1 MTHNRLNDALQE
13 RILLLDGGFGT
24 MVQRYGLS
32 EADYRGERFRE
43 LPGQLR
49 GCNDLLNLTR
59 PDIIREIHTRYLQAG
74 ADLITTNSFNA
85 NAISLTDYGISDLAR
100 EIARAAAS
108 IARAAADEYT
118 QRNPS
123 KPRFVAGSMG
133 PTNRTA
139 SMSADVSDPAAREV
153 TFSQLAEAYGEQA
166 RGLVEGGADVLLIE
180 TVFDTL
186 NAKAALYAVDR
197 LGEELGRQLP
207 VMVSGTL
214 ADASGRTFSGQTV
227 EAFWVSVSHARLL
240 SVGLN
245 CAYGA
250 RQMLPYLERL
260 AAVAEVRVSAH
271 PNAGL
276 PNVMGGYDETPEM
289 FAADVEEYLRRGL
302 LNIVGGCCGTT
313 PEHIFELSKIVGR
326 YAPRPLPAPRHETVL
341 SGLEPLRIVPEA
353 NFINVGE
360 RTNVAGSARFARLIR
375 EHNYEEALS
384 VARAQV
390 EAGAQIVDVCMD
402 DGLIDGVESMRTF
415 LNLMAS
421 EPEIARVPTMIDSS
435 KWEVL
440 RTGLE
445 VTQGKSVVNSISLK
459 EGEESFLRRARE
471 IHRYGAA
478 VVVMLF
484 DERGQ
489 ADTYERKIEVAARAY
504 RLLTEAGF
512 PPEDIIFD
520 PNILAVATG
529 IAEHDRY
536 ALDFI
541 EAVRWIKAHLP
552 YAKVSGGVSNLSF
565 AFRGNN
571 AVREAMHSVFLYHAI
586 RAGMDMGIVN
596 PQMLRLYD
604 EIEPELLERVEDVI
618 LCRRP
623 DASERLSEYAQQ
635 VHQTAGQG
643 QQAPDDAWRAEPLA
657 ERIAHALRKGITEH
671 IEEDAL
677 EGLRTLGSP
686 MAVIDTLLM
695 PAMEQVGTLFGAG
708 KMFLPQV
715 VKSARVMKR
724 AVAVL
729 TPYIER
735 SGEQPSAKA
744 GRVLIATVKGDVHDI
759 GKNIVSVVM
768 ACNGYEIRDLG
779 VMVEPSRI
787 VDEAQAWPAD
797 CICLSGLITPSL
809 DEMAHVCEELER
821 RGLHIPVIIGGATTS
836 ELHTAVKIAPL
847 YSGVVAHSLNASRNS
862 LILSRLLGPD
872 REAYAGEVKRRQE
885 QLCAEYRRT
894 EAARRLLPY
903 AEVKRRALEE
913 EPHRPVEPLYP
924 GRMVFPDFDVADAA
938 PYIDWNFF
946 FPAWG
951 LAGRY
956 PAILDH
962 PEKGAEARKLFD
974 DAQALLHHIAEEH
987 LLTLQAAVGI
997 FPAHREGDDIVATD
1011 AKGRNYR
1018 FAMLRNQTRGEQ
1030 NRSLA
1035 DFIAPEGDWLGCF
1048 AVTAGIGLKEL
1059 TEKFRT
1065 AGDDYSAIM
1074 AKLLADRLTEAFAEV
1089 VHLFVRRRMWGYEGG
1104 EQPSPEEVIAG
1115 HYRGRRMAFGYP
1127 ASPDHSLKR
1136 EVFDLLAVER
1146 TTGMR
1151 LTENWMIDP
1160 GEALCGLLFA
1170 DAEYFSVGHIDQ
1182 EQLRDYA
1189 ARRGLDEETLRRLL
1203 PNNL

>member
-214 ADASGRTFSGQTV
+214 ADASGRTLSGQTV

-402 DGLIDGVESMRTF
+402 DGLIDGVEAMRTF

-735 SGEQPSAKA
+735 SGEQSSAKA

-821 RGLHIPVIIGGATTS
+821 RGLRIPVIIGGATTS

-885 QLCAEYRRT
+885 QLRAEYRRT

-938 PYIDWNFF
+938 PYIDWDFF

-1059 TEKFRT
+1059 TEKFRA

>member
-214 ADASGRTFSGQTV
+214 ADASGRTLSGQTV

-402 DGLIDGVESMRTF
+402 DGLIDGVEAMRTF

-735 SGEQPSAKA
+735 SGEQSSAKA

-821 RGLHIPVIIGGATTS
+821 RGLRIPVIIGGATTS

-885 QLCAEYRRT
+885 QLRAEYRRT

-938 PYIDWNFF
+938 PYIDWNFI

-1059 TEKFRT
+1059 TEKFRA

>member
-214 ADASGRTFSGQTV
+214 ADASGRTLSGQTV

-402 DGLIDGVESMRTF
+402 DGLIDGVEAMRTF

-552 YAKVSGGVSNLSF
+552 YTKVSGGVSNLSF

-735 SGEQPSAKA
+735 SGEQSSAKA

-821 RGLHIPVIIGGATTS
+821 RGLRIPVIIGGATTS

-885 QLCAEYRRT
+885 QLRAEYRRT

-938 PYIDWNFF
+938 PYIDWNFI

-1059 TEKFRT
+1059 TEKFRA

>member
-214 ADASGRTFSGQTV
+214 ADASGRTLSGQTV

-402 DGLIDGVESMRTF
+402 DGLIDGVEAMRTF

-445 VTQGKSVVNSISLK
+445 VTQGKARPRNPPLRRRR
-459 EGEESFLRRARE
+459 GGDALRRAGAGRHLRAQNRGGGAGLPAADRGG
-471 IHRYGAA
+471 IPARGHHLRPQHPGRGDRHRRARPLCAG
-478 VVVMLF
+478 LH
-484 DERGQ
+484 RG
-489 ADTYERKIEVAARAY
+489 
-504 RLLTEAGF
+504 G
-512 PPEDIIFD
+512 
-520 PNILAVATG
+520 
-529 IAEHDRY
+529 
-536 ALDFI
+536 ALD
-541 EAVRWIKAHLP
+541 
-552 YAKVSGGVSNLSF
+552 
-565 AFRGNN
+565 
-571 AVREAMHSVFLYHAI
+571 
-586 RAGMDMGIVN
+586 
-596 PQMLRLYD
+596 
-604 EIEPELLERVEDVI
+604 
-618 LCRRP
+618 
-623 DASERLSEYAQQ
+623 
-635 VHQTAGQG
+635 
-643 QQAPDDAWRAEPLA
+643 
-657 ERIAHALRKGITEH
+657 
-671 IEEDAL
+671 
-677 EGLRTLGSP
+677 
-686 MAVIDTLLM
+686 
-695 PAMEQVGTLFGAG
+695 
-708 KMFLPQV
+708 
-715 VKSARVMKR
+715 
-724 AVAVL
+724 
-729 TPYIER
+729 
-735 SGEQPSAKA
+735 
-744 GRVLIATVKGDVHDI
+744 
-759 GKNIVSVVM
+759 
-768 ACNGYEIRDLG
+768 
-779 VMVEPSRI
+779 
-787 VDEAQAWPAD
+787 
-797 CICLSGLITPSL
+797 
-809 DEMAHVCEELER
+809 
-821 RGLHIPVIIGGATTS
+821 
-836 ELHTAVKIAPL
+836 
-847 YSGVVAHSLNASRNS
+847 
-862 LILSRLLGPD
+862 
-872 REAYAGEVKRRQE
+872 
-885 QLCAEYRRT
+885 
-894 EAARRLLPY
+894 
-903 AEVKRRALEE
+903 
-913 EPHRPVEPLYP
+913 
-924 GRMVFPDFDVADAA
+924 
-938 PYIDWNFF
+938 
-946 FPAWG
+946 
-951 LAGRY
+951 
-956 PAILDH
+956 
-962 PEKGAEARKLFD
+962 
-974 DAQALLHHIAEEH
+974 
-987 LLTLQAAVGI
+987 
-997 FPAHREGDDIVATD
+997 
-1011 AKGRNYR
+1011 
-1018 FAMLRNQTRGEQ
+1018 
-1030 NRSLA
+1030 
-1035 DFIAPEGDWLGCF
+1035 
-1048 AVTAGIGLKEL
+1048 
-1059 TEKFRT
+1059 
-1065 AGDDYSAIM
+1065 
-1074 AKLLADRLTEAFAEV
+1074 
-1089 VHLFVRRRMWGYEGG
+1089 
-1104 EQPSPEEVIAG
+1104 
-1115 HYRGRRMAFGYP
+1115 
-1127 ASPDHSLKR
+1127 
-1136 EVFDLLAVER
+1136 
-1146 TTGMR
+1146 
-1151 LTENWMIDP
+1151 
-1160 GEALCGLLFA
+1160 
-1170 DAEYFSVGHIDQ
+1170 
-1182 EQLRDYA
+1182 
-1189 ARRGLDEETLRRLL
+1189 
-1203 PNNL
+1203 

>member
-214 ADASGRTFSGQTV
+214 ADASGRTLSGQTV
-227 EAFWVSVSHARLL
+227 EAFWVSVSHVRLL

-402 DGLIDGVESMRTF
+402 DGLIDGVEAMRTF

-695 PAMEQVGTLFGAG
+695 PAMEQVGMLFGAG

-821 RGLHIPVIIGGATTS
+821 RGLRIPVIIGGATTS

-885 QLCAEYRRT
+885 QLRAEYRRT

-1059 TEKFRT
+1059 TEKFRA

>member
-214 ADASGRTFSGQTV
+214 ADASGRTLSGQTV

-326 YAPRPLPAPRHETVL
+326 YAPRPLPTPRHETVL

-402 DGLIDGVESMRTF
+402 DGLIDGVEAMRTF

-459 EGEESFLRRARE
+459 EGEESFLRRARGG
-471 IHRYGAA
+471 IPARGHHLRPQHPGRGDRHRRARPLCAG
-478 VVVMLF
+478 LH
-484 DERGQ
+484 RG
-489 ADTYERKIEVAARAY
+489 
-504 RLLTEAGF
+504 G
-512 PPEDIIFD
+512 
-520 PNILAVATG
+520 
-529 IAEHDRY
+529 
-536 ALDFI
+536 ALD
-541 EAVRWIKAHLP
+541 
-552 YAKVSGGVSNLSF
+552 
-565 AFRGNN
+565 
-571 AVREAMHSVFLYHAI
+571 
-586 RAGMDMGIVN
+586 
-596 PQMLRLYD
+596 
-604 EIEPELLERVEDVI
+604 
-618 LCRRP
+618 
-623 DASERLSEYAQQ
+623 
-635 VHQTAGQG
+635 
-643 QQAPDDAWRAEPLA
+643 
-657 ERIAHALRKGITEH
+657 
-671 IEEDAL
+671 
-677 EGLRTLGSP
+677 
-686 MAVIDTLLM
+686 
-695 PAMEQVGTLFGAG
+695 
-708 KMFLPQV
+708 
-715 VKSARVMKR
+715 
-724 AVAVL
+724 
-729 TPYIER
+729 
-735 SGEQPSAKA
+735 
-744 GRVLIATVKGDVHDI
+744 
-759 GKNIVSVVM
+759 
-768 ACNGYEIRDLG
+768 
-779 VMVEPSRI
+779 
-787 VDEAQAWPAD
+787 
-797 CICLSGLITPSL
+797 
-809 DEMAHVCEELER
+809 
-821 RGLHIPVIIGGATTS
+821 
-836 ELHTAVKIAPL
+836 
-847 YSGVVAHSLNASRNS
+847 
-862 LILSRLLGPD
+862 
-872 REAYAGEVKRRQE
+872 
-885 QLCAEYRRT
+885 
-894 EAARRLLPY
+894 
-903 AEVKRRALEE
+903 
-913 EPHRPVEPLYP
+913 
-924 GRMVFPDFDVADAA
+924 
-938 PYIDWNFF
+938 
-946 FPAWG
+946 
-951 LAGRY
+951 
-956 PAILDH
+956 
-962 PEKGAEARKLFD
+962 
-974 DAQALLHHIAEEH
+974 
-987 LLTLQAAVGI
+987 
-997 FPAHREGDDIVATD
+997 
-1011 AKGRNYR
+1011 
-1018 FAMLRNQTRGEQ
+1018 
-1030 NRSLA
+1030 
-1035 DFIAPEGDWLGCF
+1035 
-1048 AVTAGIGLKEL
+1048 
-1059 TEKFRT
+1059 
-1065 AGDDYSAIM
+1065 
-1074 AKLLADRLTEAFAEV
+1074 
-1089 VHLFVRRRMWGYEGG
+1089 
-1104 EQPSPEEVIAG
+1104 
-1115 HYRGRRMAFGYP
+1115 
-1127 ASPDHSLKR
+1127 
-1136 EVFDLLAVER
+1136 
-1146 TTGMR
+1146 
-1151 LTENWMIDP
+1151 
-1160 GEALCGLLFA
+1160 
-1170 DAEYFSVGHIDQ
+1170 
-1182 EQLRDYA
+1182 
-1189 ARRGLDEETLRRLL
+1189 
-1203 PNNL
+1203 